1 MEETKVKTLS
11 EIHCLL
17 NYFPKMYVDKI
28 PPKLFNLINHFSN
41 SKYFIDVDTE
51 KPLEEQNISEE
62 TKNMLIVFKYN
73 YWSNE
78 EEKREIIKQ
87 LNENEKK
94 YQEELREKYNPDNLF
109 KNKDIKAEITEQPV
123 AMVEYK
129 ESIFRRIINRI
140 KIIFKRY

>member
-1 MEETKVKTLS
+1 M
-11 EIHCLL
+11 I
-17 NYFPKMYVDKI
+17 
-28 PPKLFNLINHFSN
+28 
-41 SKYFIDVDTE
+41 
-51 KPLEEQNISEE
+51 
-62 TKNMLIVFKYN
+62 IVFKNN

>member
-1 MEETKVKTLS
+1 MEETKVQILS
-11 EIHCLL
+11 EIYCLL
-17 NYFPKMYVDKI
+17 NYFPKIYVDKI
-28 PPKLFNLINHFSN
+28 PPKLFNLISNFSN

-78 EEKREIIKQ
+78 EEKQEIIKQ
-87 LNENEKK
+87 LDENEKK

-109 KNKDIKAEITEQPV
+109 KNKDIEAEIIEQSV

-129 ESIFRRIINRI
+129 ESIFRRIINKIKRI
-140 KIIFKRY
+140 LKKY

>member
-1 MEETKVKTLS
+1 MEETKVQTLS

-17 NYFPKMYVDKI
+17 NYFPKVYIDEI
-28 PPKLFNLINHFSN
+28 PPKLFNLISHFSN

-78 EEKREIIKQ
+78 EEKQEIIKQ

-94 YQEELREKYNPDNLF
+94 YQEELRERYNTDNLF
-109 KNKDIKAEITEQPV
+109 KNKDIKAEITEESV

-129 ESIFRRIINRI
+129 ESIFSRIINKI
-140 KIIFKRY
+140 KRIFKRY